1 VPIIVI
7 GAPELPE
14 DSADSC
20 CWLDVS
26 TGGRIGL
33 AGSATAGSGLGGES
47 FGFLETE
54 LLVGEIRLVV
64 AWSGSSFGLVDSTVA
79 AVAAVSLKLV
89 LGLSLEALLRLLLFR
104 VEMILS
110 MEGREESFEVDF
122 LSEGLVVVV
131 DGEERGL
138 KVPLLGLVVWKAGN
152 VAAEGEGKGAVEG
165 CAGTDV
171 AGWACGVEGGKCGG
185 GGRGKRRG

>member
-1 VPIIVI
+1 MPIIVI

-20 CWLDVS
+20 CWLDVR

-122 LSEGLVVVV
+122 LSEGLVVV

-171 AGWACGVEGGKCGG
+171 AGGGFGLGMRCSVSE
-185 GGRGKRRG
+185 RGSL

>member
-1 VPIIVI
+1 MPIIVI

-20 CWLDVS
+20 CWLEVS
-26 TGGRIGL
+26 TGGRIGF

-47 FGFLETE
+47 FGFLEAE

-122 LSEGLVVVV
+122 LSEGLVVV

-171 AGWACGVEGGKCGG
+171 AGCGFGLGTRCSGWAGSE
-185 GGRGKRRG
+185 RGSL